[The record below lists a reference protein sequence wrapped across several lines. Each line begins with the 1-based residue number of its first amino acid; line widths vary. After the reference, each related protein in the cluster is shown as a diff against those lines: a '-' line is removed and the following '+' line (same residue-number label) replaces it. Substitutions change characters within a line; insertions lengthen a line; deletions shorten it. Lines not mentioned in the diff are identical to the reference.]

1 MASEIDDKV
10 RESIQEDRYM
20 KRMYL
25 LEKDLIADFNKKIKL
40 YNRLIAKK
48 YLKSVEKNDVL
59 EQGILDCKA
68 EIINLLEN
76 NNFDFLDDVDIKVI
90 KNEYNDI
97 VRQLLDKNY
106 INSDQVKILIE
117 ELDKSKENS
126 ENLIRFLRISLKKDL
141 SVVMF
146 YIQLV

>member
-1 MASEIDDKV
+1 MDI
-10 RESIQEDRYM
+10 
-20 KRMYL
+20 L
-25 LEKDLIADFNKKIKL
+25 LCYTNFNTILKQSQKIKL

-90 KNEYNDI
+90 KNEYNDDDI

-146 YIQLV
+146 YI

>member
-1 MASEIDDKV
+1 
-10 RESIQEDRYM
+10 M

-90 KNEYNDI
+90 KNEYI

-146 YIQLV
+146 YI

>member
-1 MASEIDDKV
+1 MDI
-10 RESIQEDRYM
+10 
-20 KRMYL
+20 L
-25 LEKDLIADFNKKIKL
+25 LCYTNFNTILKQSQKIKL
-40 YNRLIAKK
+40 YNRLNAKK
-48 YLKSVEKNDVL
+48 YLNSVEKNDVL

-90 KNEYNDI
+90 KNEYNDDDI

-146 YIQLV
+146 YI

>member
-1 MASEIDDKV
+1 MDI
-10 RESIQEDRYM
+10 
-20 KRMYL
+20 L
-25 LEKDLIADFNKKIKL
+25 LCYTNFNTILKQSQKIKL

-90 KNEYNDI
+90 KNEYNDDDI

-126 ENLIRFLRISLKKDL
+126 ENLIRFLRISLKKI
-141 SVVMF
+141 
-146 YIQLV
+146 YQ

>member
-1 MASEIDDKV
+1 
-10 RESIQEDRYM
+10 M

-59 EQGILDCKA
+59 EEGILDCKA

-90 KNEYNDI
+90 KNEYNDDDDI

-146 YIQLV
+146 YI

>member
-1 MASEIDDKV
+1 MDI
-10 RESIQEDRYM
+10 
-20 KRMYL
+20 L
-25 LEKDLIADFNKKIKL
+25 LCYTNFNTILKQSQKIKL

-76 NNFDFLDDVDIKVI
+76 
-90 KNEYNDI
+90 
-97 VRQLLDKNY
+97 NY

-146 YIQLV
+146 YI

>member
-1 MASEIDDKV
+1 
-10 RESIQEDRYM
+10 M

-25 LEKDLIADFNKKIKL
+25 LEQDLIADFNKKIKL

-90 KNEYNDI
+90 KNEYNDDI

-146 YIQLV
+146 YI

>member
-1 MASEIDDKV
+1 
-10 RESIQEDRYM
+10 M

-90 KNEYNDI
+90 KNEYNDDI

-146 YIQLV
+146 YI

>member
-1 MASEIDDKV
+1 MDI
-10 RESIQEDRYM
+10 
-20 KRMYL
+20 L
-25 LEKDLIADFNKKIKL
+25 LCYTNFNTILKQSQKIKL

-90 KNEYNDI
+90 KNKYNDDDI

-146 YIQLV
+146 YI

>member
-1 MASEIDDKV
+1 
-10 RESIQEDRYM
+10 M

-68 EIINLLEN
+68 EIINLLEK
-76 NNFDFLDDVDIKVI
+76 NNFYFLDDVDIKLI
-90 KNEYNDI
+90 KN
-97 VRQLLDKNY
+97 
-106 INSDQVKILIE
+106 
-117 ELDKSKENS
+117 
-126 ENLIRFLRISLKKDL
+126 
-141 SVVMF
+141 
-146 YIQLV
+146 

>member
-1 MASEIDDKV
+1 
-10 RESIQEDRYM
+10 M

-59 EQGILDCKA
+59 EQGILDYKA

-90 KNEYNDI
+90 KNEYNDDDI

-146 YIQLV
+146 YI

>member
-1 MASEIDDKV
+1 MDI
-10 RESIQEDRYM
+10 
-20 KRMYL
+20 L
-25 LEKDLIADFNKKIKL
+25 LCYTNFNTILKQSQKIKL

-90 KNEYNDI
+90 KNEYNDDI

-126 ENLIRFLRISLKKDL
+126 ENLIRFLRIFLKKDL

-146 YIQLV
+146 YI

>member
-1 MASEIDDKV
+1 MDI
-10 RESIQEDRYM
+10 
-20 KRMYL
+20 L
-25 LEKDLIADFNKKIKL
+25 LCYTNFNTILKQSQKIKL

-76 NNFDFLDDVDIKVI
+76 NIFDFLDDVDIKVI
-90 KNEYNDI
+90 KNEYNDDDI

-146 YIQLV
+146 YI

>member
-1 MASEIDDKV
+1 
-10 RESIQEDRYM
+10 M

-90 KNEYNDI
+90 KNEYNDDDI

-146 YIQLV
+146 YIFSLKYSVKNFV

>member
-1 MASEIDDKV
+1 MDI
-10 RESIQEDRYM
+10 
-20 KRMYL
+20 L
-25 LEKDLIADFNKKIKL
+25 LCYTNFNTILKQSQKIKL

-76 NNFDFLDDVDIKVI
+76 NNFDFLHDVDIKVI
-90 KNEYNDI
+90 KNEYNDDDI

-146 YIQLV
+146 YI

>member
-1 MASEIDDKV
+1 
-10 RESIQEDRYM
+10 M

-90 KNEYNDI
+90 KNEYNDDDDI

-146 YIQLV
+146 YI

>member
-1 MASEIDDKV
+1 MDI
-10 RESIQEDRYM
+10 
-20 KRMYL
+20 L
-25 LEKDLIADFNKKIKL
+25 LCYTNFNTILKQSQKIKL

-90 KNEYNDI
+90 KNEYNDDDI

-126 ENLIRFLRISLKKDL
+126 KNLIRFLRISLKKDL

-146 YIQLV
+146 YI

>member
-1 MASEIDDKV
+1 MDI
-10 RESIQEDRYM
+10 
-20 KRMYL
+20 L
-25 LEKDLIADFNKKIKL
+25 LCYTNFNTILKQSQKIKL

-90 KNEYNDI
+90 KNEYNDDDI

-126 ENLIRFLRISLKKDL
+126 ENLIRFIRISLKKDL

-146 YIQLV
+146 YI

>member
-1 MASEIDDKV
+1 MDI
-10 RESIQEDRYM
+10 
-20 KRMYL
+20 L
-25 LEKDLIADFNKKIKL
+25 LCYTNFNTILKQSQKIKL
-40 YNRLIAKK
+40 YNRLITKK

-90 KNEYNDI
+90 KNEYNDDDI

-146 YIQLV
+146 YI

>member
-1 MASEIDDKV
+1 
-10 RESIQEDRYM
+10 M

-90 KNEYNDI
+90 KNEYNDDDI

-126 ENLIRFLRISLKKDL
+126 ENLIRFLRISLKKRFISSNVLYIVSLKD
-141 SVVMF
+141 SVKNFV
-146 YIQLV
+146 

>member
-1 MASEIDDKV
+1 MDI
-10 RESIQEDRYM
+10 
-20 KRMYL
+20 L
-25 LEKDLIADFNKKIKL
+25 LCYTNFNTILKQSQKIKL

-76 NNFDFLDDVDIKVI
+76 NNFDFIDDVDIKVI
-90 KNEYNDI
+90 KNEYNDDDI

-146 YIQLV
+146 YI

>member
-1 MASEIDDKV
+1 MNNLNVLRFKKDVQMDI
-10 RESIQEDRYM
+10 
-20 KRMYL
+20 L
-25 LEKDLIADFNKKIKL
+25 LCYTNFNTILKQSQKIKL

-90 KNEYNDI
+90 KNEYNDDDI

-146 YIQLV
+146 YI